1 MKDLLPHFE
10 RELAYLRTH
19 AGEFARQYPRIAG
32 RLTLTGDVSEDPHV
46 ERLIQSFA
54 LLSSRIHKRLDDD
67 FPLFTESLLQV
78 LYPHYL
84 RPFPSCSIA
93 RFGLDGTGAQMSQ
106 GAQVPRGTSLNSLPV
121 RGVVCKFR
129 TAYEVT
135 LLPLRVAAAG
145 FRRALAAPAGS
156 PVPRGATTALSVT
169 LELTSDQATWG
180 TLGVECLRIYL
191 DAEPSQ
197 VCALR
202 EALCG
207 KVVGCLVQASPHGP
221 WLSGGD
227 ALPREVGFADDE
239 ALIECDPR
247 VHPAYRLFTEYF
259 AFPQKFDF
267 VDLPL
272 PRVVREGS
280 ARAVTLHYVMSGL
293 RSDSADGHLLET
305 VSAQHLLL
313 GCTPVVNLLR
323 LRADPIRVTHERESY
338 HVLPDSRCAYGYEVH
353 SIEKVY
359 RVHQTPQGESI
370 DEFRPFY
377 SLQHEHLLAEGES
390 GGRYWYS
397 HRDET
402 MAEQSPG
409 FETELSIVD
418 VEFQP
423 ASPQTETLSVEVLAT
438 NRDLPSLL
446 ASGDAG
452 GDLCAEDSGPTGDI
466 RLLRKPTP
474 TYRFEA
480 GQGALWRLV
489 SHLSLNHL
497 SLSGGGIDALKEI
510 LRLYDLPRSPATRRQ
525 VDGLVGVEFRAA
537 SACLPGHPYP
547 VFVRG
552 TEVRLSVDE
561 QSFVG
566 TGLRLFAQV
575 LDHFFGLYVHVNSY
589 TQLKVVSAR
598 NQEELIACPR
608 RSGSSPL
615 V

>member
-1 MKDLLPHFE
+1 
-10 RELAYLRTH
+10 
-19 AGEFARQYPRIAG
+19 
-32 RLTLTGDVSEDPHV
+32 
-46 ERLIQSFA
+46 
-54 LLSSRIHKRLDDD
+54 
-67 FPLFTESLLQV
+67 
-78 LYPHYL
+78 
-84 RPFPSCSIA
+84 
-93 RFGLDGTGAQMSQ
+93 
-106 GAQVPRGTSLNSLPV
+106 
-121 RGVVCKFR
+121 
-129 TAYEVT
+129 
-135 LLPLRVAAAG
+135 
-145 FRRALAAPAGS
+145 
-156 PVPRGATTALSVT
+156 
-169 LELTSDQATWG
+169 LELTSDQASWG
-180 TLGVECLRIYL
+180 TLGVDCLRIYL

-247 VHPAYRLFTEYF
+247 AHPAYRLFTEYF

-293 RSDSADGHLLET
+293 RADSADGHLLET

-313 GCTPVVNLLR
+313 GCTPVVNLFR
-323 LRADPIRVTHERESY
+323 LRADPIRVTHQRESY
-338 HVLPDSRCAYGYEVH
+338 PVLPDSRRAYGYEVH

-377 SLQHEHLLAEGES
+377 SLQHEQLLAEGES

-423 ASPQTETLSVEVLAT
+423 ASPQTDTLSVEVFAT

-452 GDLCAEDSGPTGDI
+452 GDLCAEGSGPTGDI
-466 RLLRKPTP
+466 RLLRRPTP
-474 TYRFEA
+474 TYRFQA

-497 SLSGGGIDALKEI
+497 SLSGGGIDALKEL

-537 SACLPGHPYP
+537 SACLSGPPYP

-552 TEVRLSVDE
+552 TEIRLSVDE

-566 TGLRLFAQV
+566 TGLRLFTQV